1 MYLLILWYGWDEV
14 QERLVILL
22 KRSNCVGVGRVNT
35 SSSKVY
41 ACYLVARAL
50 KEPTKLEPTP
60 GSMPFS
66 MNKHKVLPCHAHS
79 GSVFGGQLL
88 KDGGELFDWYP
99 PGQLHLRCQFQMPNQ
114 AGRPVGFYFK
124 WLSHRRCLHFRHV
137 RWLKICYMMQEIA
150 CGPACFSPCIV
161 LGVWPFSLMD
171 ELTYRRRYSLSLSR
185 LLIAVCL
192 LY

>member
-1 MYLLILWYGWDEV
+1 MNTQEIYLLILWYGWDEV

-22 KRSNCVGVGRVNT
+22 KWSNCVGVGRVNT

-88 KDGGELFDWYP
+88 KDGGELLGWYP

-114 AGRPVGFYFK
+114 AGRPVGSI
-124 WLSHRRCLHFRHV
+124 LNDCLIGDV
-137 RWLKICYMMQEIA
+137 YISSMWNGWKYVIWCKK
-150 CGPACFSPCIV
+150 
-161 LGVWPFSLMD
+161 
-171 ELTYRRRYSLSLSR
+171 
-185 LLIAVCL
+185 
-192 LY
+192 